1 MHKFLGTIFSG
12 PLISIKSLFLHPHL
26 RGLIPWS
33 LPFKCLQFR
42 ILYGCIQKMHPIKVK
57 GFYHDSI
64 EHYILHLS
72 DKHLQEMQSEI
83 FTCLHSDWS
92 DSLNL
97 GPNPQFST
105 LDFLLNPLLPLV
117 EVLSFIRNPIFCF
130 SFTIRNIIIILFYV
144 KGKEGRKTNFLI
156 YVEEKQITQERH
168 WTSLHSSDSFSSV
181 LPIFI
186 VFV

>member
-1 MHKFLGTIFSG
+1 MPWCSLLYRYMNTNLLTCNHQSSFATHFCTKVGLFFTNIGCLPLKVNFCTKFLGTIFSG

-83 FTCLHSDWS
+83 FACL
-92 DSLNL
+92 
-97 GPNPQFST
+97 PRA
-105 LDFLLNPLLPLV
+105 
-117 EVLSFIRNPIFCF
+117 VLAIRR
-130 SFTIRNIIIILFYV
+130 TV
-144 KGKEGRKTNFLI
+144 G
-156 YVEEKQITQERH
+156 V
-168 WTSLHSSDSFSSV
+168 
-181 LPIFI
+181 
-186 VFV
+186 

>member
-1 MHKFLGTIFSG
+1 
-12 PLISIKSLFLHPHL
+12 
-26 RGLIPWS
+26 
-33 LPFKCLQFR
+33 
-42 ILYGCIQKMHPIKVK
+42 MHPIKVK

-64 EHYILHLS
+64 EHYILYLS
-72 DKHLQEMQSEI
+72 DKHFQEMQSEI
-83 FTCLHSDWS
+83 FACFLHSDRS

-168 WTSLHSSDSFSSV
+168 RTSLHSSDSFSSV